1 MPRRCSLLQL
11 YLGGFL
17 SAVCA
22 NTTLAQHTVSKDRLY
37 LLSATTTEHTD
48 KTFPAELYR
57 VSANKKLKSVRELVS
72 RTDGVRLVEA
82 WGNAIFLLHPHVV
95 STAVAVVHTDAP
107 EQADDVV
114 FNPSG
119 LVPVTPWVAVA
130 ARTPADFDLLIPL
143 SSTEARQEK
152 PTLVCISSAATETAQ
167 RVRLGA
173 WNEYAAVRREGS
185 QGGPAIVPYLVAS
198 ITSDKLAV
206 TVFSHSAAI
215 DRTPPLMR
223 GGTLKSAPAIV
234 AASKEWLVLDV
245 QYQQETSESL
255 PHYTEMSVKDRVLG
269 QWKTVQIEGN
279 ASRSRLFG
287 SWLATIIGMR
297 NPDHKTSPGRENE
310 RSQETDRLPNV
321 QTEYAIFAA
330 KWTWFPGIL
339 TLQNLTDGRKIR
351 IETGQEDSEILKV
364 KDDLVLYRVNDAIY
378 QARIDGSQLKD
389 TTVIVKDEDV
399 PEIHWAFW
407 SK

>member
-17 SAVCA
+17 SVVFA
-22 NTTLAQHTVSKDRLY
+22 NTTLAQQTVSEDRLY

-57 VSANKKLKSVRELVS
+57 VSANKKLKSVREVVS

-82 WGNAIFLLHPHVV
+82 WGNAIFLIHPHVV
-95 STAVAVVHTDAP
+95 STAVAVVHADAP
-107 EQADDVV
+107 ERADDVG
-114 FNPSG
+114 FNPNR
-119 LVPVTPWVAVA
+119 LVLVTPWVAVA
-130 ARTPADFDLLIPL
+130 AREPAGFDLLIPL
-143 SSTEARQEK
+143 SSTEAGQEK
-152 PTLVCISSAATETAQ
+152 PTLVCISSGATETAQ
-167 RVRLGA
+167 RVRFGA
-173 WNEYAAVRREGS
+173 WDEYAAVRREGS

-198 ITSDKLAV
+198 VKSDRLAL
-206 TVFSHSAAI
+206 TVFSHSAAF
-215 DRTPPLMR
+215 DPTPPSMR
-223 GGTLKSAPAIV
+223 GGAPAIV

-255 PHYTEMSVKDRVLG
+255 PHYTEMPVKDRILG
-269 QWKTVQIEGN
+269 RWKTVQIEGN

-287 SWLATIIGMR
+287 PWLATIIGIR

-321 QTEYAIFAA
+321 QIEYAIFAA

-339 TLQNLTDGRKIR
+339 TLQNLADGRKIR